1 MSHERDGE
9 RSYPGPCGPIV
20 NRGRSQSYP
29 DHEVGV
35 DEGEIPPDAY
45 DEAVV
50 TDRETGEMEPEH
62 VEWEERNPC

>member
-1 MSHERDGE
+1 M
-9 RSYPGPCGPIV
+9 